1 MNKPPPSSETPRI
14 FEPDEAQAIAEQAQ
28 LILARMIPECTA
40 RRYQPSVRTDGW
52 QTLLCFAGSGPIVP
66 ILPIGPSQYG
76 ELARARFWYGLTLW
90 KDGIRRGPTFPYVLG
105 AFSGPNLKGSFRLDS
120 GPQAIA
126 EAVYEALGAYDLNAI
141 IAAATPERVLKTF
154 PSQPQVWQ
162 RFMYALCAIY
172 LRRFEDAGLLLD
184 AYLDGNDDTERGWIW
199 ADMFNDAT
207 AYSRALKSD
216 PESVRESL
224 IEVMNSNWSHLNIVD
239 TGAAG

>member
-1 MNKPPPSSETPRI
+1 
-14 FEPDEAQAIAEQAQ
+14 
-28 LILARMIPECTA
+28 
-40 RRYQPSVRTDGW
+40 
-52 QTLLCFAGSGPIVP
+52 
-66 ILPIGPSQYG
+66 
-76 ELARARFWYGLTLW
+76 
-90 KDGIRRGPTFPYVLG
+90 
-105 AFSGPNLKGSFRLDS
+105 
-120 GPQAIA
+120 
-126 EAVYEALGAYDLNAI
+126 
-141 IAAATPERVLKTF
+141 
-154 PSQPQVWQ
+154 
-162 RFMYALCAIY
+162 MYALCAIY